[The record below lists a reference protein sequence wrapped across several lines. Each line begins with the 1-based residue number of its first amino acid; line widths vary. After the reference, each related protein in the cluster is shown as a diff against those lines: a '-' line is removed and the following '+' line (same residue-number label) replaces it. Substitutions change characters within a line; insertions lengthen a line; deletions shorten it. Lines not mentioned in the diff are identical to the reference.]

1 MRHIAKDRFALGSY
15 HYLRYPLDYFLD
27 TAVELEMGTVELW
40 AAAPHLCLD
49 ILDGAALTRTAQQLR
64 ERDLRVCCITP
75 EQVTYPVNLASED
88 EALRAYSIRNFQR
101 AIDAAH
107 ALECPMVLVTA
118 GCGYFNHPAD
128 EAWARS
134 ADSMIRLAQYA
145 LRSGVKLVLETLTPL
160 SSNVLNTPEQQ
171 REMLD
176 LLPWDSALAMV
187 DIGQMVYMGHDLS
200 HYLAHGHRLG
210 HVHLHDSHPAIHMAL
225 GDGDLPL
232 ASYLEAIEE
241 SGYAGKF
248 GFEFND
254 PRYRQ
259 DPRAADLQSVAWLRD
274 HHIFPE

>member
-1 MRHIAKDRFALGSY
+1 MKHISKDRFALGSY

-27 TAVELEMGTVELW
+27 TAVELEIGAVELW
-40 AAAPHLCLD
+40 AAAPQLCLD
-49 ILDGAALTRTAQQLR
+49 ILDRTALAQTAQQIH
-64 ERDLRVCCITP
+64 ERALRVCCITP
-75 EQVTYPVNLASED
+75 EQCSYPVNLASENK
-88 EALRAYSIRNFQR
+88 ALRAYSIRNFQR
-101 AIDAAH
+101 AIDTAN

-118 GCGYFNHPAD
+118 GCGYFNRPVD
-128 EAWARS
+128 EAWQLS
-134 ADSMIRLAQYA
+134 ADSLTQLAQYG

-176 LLPWDSALAMV
+176 LLPENSALAMV
-187 DIGQMVYMGHDLS
+187 DIGQMAYMGHDLS
-200 HYLAHGHRLG
+200 RYLAHGSRLG

-232 ASYLEAIEE
+232 LQYLEAIEA
-241 SGYAGKF
+241 SGYTGMY

-259 DPRAADLQSVAWLRD
+259 DPRAADRQSVAWLQD
-274 HHIFPE
+274 HHIFSE